1 MTSLTLVAHALTP
14 ALRGLVLGG
23 DAEPDPAGVDA
34 ARELKIDADE
44 VYAGPETAA
53 LRTAAALGLTPVVVP
68 ALRDRQYGEW
78 SGREL
83 EELLAASPEAVAAWL
98 DRPHTAPPGG
108 ETENDVI
115 TRVADWLRD
124 LTQADSSESAGSF
137 GEAGRADSR
146 GQDGEADAAGP
157 IGSRGQTERRTVAAV
172 VHPAVVRAAVLYVL
186 DAPAES
192 LRHVDVRPLSIV
204 RLSAHTGT
212 WSLTFG

>member
-1 MTSLTLVAHALTP
+1 LTSLTLVAHALTP

-68 ALRDRQYGEW
+68 ALRDRQYGDW

-83 EELLAASPEAVAAWL
+83 EELLSASPEAVAAWL

-115 TRVADWLRD
+115 TRVADWLGD
-124 LTQADSSESAGSF
+124 LTQTDPSESAAF
-137 GEAGRADSR
+137 
-146 GQDGEADAAGP
+146 GEADAAGP
-157 IGSRGQTERRTVAAV
+157 TGSSRQTERRTVAAV

-192 LRHVDVRPLSIV
+192 LRHVDVRPLSV
-204 RLSAHTGT
+204 VHLSAHAGS